1 MFVGGAN
8 VLIGENISV
17 DDYSTIIMGSV
28 VLTNIKKTSSFRNPA
43 KIIKKMGKDIFNFE
57 KTLLDLEIRG
67 EIFQPNLT
75 TKLSIETAI
84 EK

>member
-1 MFVGGAN
+1 
-8 VLIGENISV
+8 
-17 DDYSTIIMGSV
+17 
-28 VLTNIKKTSSFRNPA
+28 
-43 KIIKKMGKDIFNFE
+43 MGKDIFNFE

>member
-1 MFVGGAN
+1 
-8 VLIGENISV
+8 
-17 DDYSTIIMGSV
+17 
-28 VLTNIKKTSSFRNPA
+28 
-43 KIIKKMGKDIFNFE
+43 MGKDIFNFE

-84 EK
+84 EKIKNNITILDLGCGSGIIGIALMKTFQN